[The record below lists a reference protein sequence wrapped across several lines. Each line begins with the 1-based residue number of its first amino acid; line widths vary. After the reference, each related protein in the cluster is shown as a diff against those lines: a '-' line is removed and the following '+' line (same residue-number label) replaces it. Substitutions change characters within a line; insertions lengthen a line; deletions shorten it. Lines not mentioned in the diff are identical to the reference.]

1 MNQEKKSMEN
11 LTQMGLDL
19 EHAKEISELIKP
31 GKEDF
36 LARMTDTLVKHGDMR
51 LYSEL
56 VHTSHFPRD
65 IANIMEAT
73 AEDAGAIE
81 FFGLDT
87 ADASRLESLNYVG
100 LGHDLS
106 LMMGMEGLS
115 NFMDLEAGAARL
127 GDPNK
132 RFVGDHHR
140 RSKVI
145 LAGIME
151 NHLEKQVY
159 NALLDIMELS
169 SVKLAKEEVAGLQK
183 TGRLYQT
190 IPMIVDGVAHTGENR
205 ARYISETPF
214 IEDMLLAYAAGKVT
228 AEDALKEVNFYAD
241 DVNGMG
247 AKLTQP
253 VKFDHAKMAARL
265 AKKKNFPFLDQV
277 KAKFPN
283 VYEAIVT
290 AGENKELERALSHPM
305 YRIGVDAG
313 IQVCEDA
320 LNQQDITRQDDLA
333 HAVERLGQTIQKY
346 QPMFTGGK

>member
-1 MNQEKKSMEN
+1 MKIAIIGYGKMG
-11 LTQMGLDL
+11 QM
-19 EHAKEISELIKP
+19 I
-31 GKEDF
+31 
-36 LARMTDTLVKHGDMR
+36 
-51 LYSEL
+51 
-56 VHTSHFPRD
+56 
-65 IANIMEAT
+65 EAT
-73 AEDAGAIE
+73 AKQRGHTIGSVIDINDEHLMAPENMKQNDVAIE
-81 FFGLDT
+81 FTTPDT
-87 ADASRLESLNYVG
+87 AFDNISKCMDAGIPVVSGSTGWTGRLEEMKIRCQKETLGFVYASNFSLGVNILFSLN
-100 LGHDLS
+100 D
-106 LMMGMEGLS
+106 
-115 NFMDLEAGAARL
+115 R
-127 GDPNK
+127 
-132 RFVGDHHR
+132 
-140 RSKVI
+140 

-320 LNQQDITRQDDLA
+320 LNQQDITKQDDLA